1 MGRRPKPGLTFTGTD
16 DALEIKQG
24 SLEQAPRNTK
34 VIRVSD
40 ETYEVLSTLAS
51 TLGFTVGRVADAL
64 IKQAAFDP
72 QL

>member
-40 ETYEVLSTLAS
+40 ETYEVLSALAS